1 MKQQQQFMQQMGGQ
15 GIPPGML
22 PPGMG
27 MGGMGGNPMMPPG
40 LIPGQSNN
48 PMEMLQMQQ
57 MQQMQAM
64 FSQMGIQPPK

>member
-1 MKQQQQFMQQMGGQ
+1 MMKSQQAFMEQMGAQ

-22 PPGMG
+22 PG
-27 MGGMGGNPMMPPG
+27 MMPG
-40 LIPGQSNN
+40 VGQSNN

-64 FSQMGIQPPK
+64 FSQMGMQPPKWFASKIIYYTVKE